1 MRLVRLPFNI
11 CMSSHKKTPLTSLAT
26 ECSTSFAGV
35 LDQPTLALSL
45 QDCINLCQ
53 QYKYSRQLPCYAVSF
68 NNSAAAYQS
77 LPPQNNCNL
86 YASVTS
92 VTHGVSQFDS
102 ARIVSNSSDYA
113 IVDDYCSTSGVAAS
127 SAPVSPVFGQSSS
140 IPAGGPTTSNVVN
153 VPATTSATIGTA
165 PTAGPSLCPGSNM
178 TVVQDGNYKYEVI
191 LKGNH

>member
-77 LPPQNNCNL
+77 LPPQNNCYL
-86 YASVTS
+86 YANVTS

-102 ARIVSNSSDYA
+102 ARIVSNSSGYA
-113 IVDDYCSTSGVAAS
+113 IVDDYCSTSGAAAS
-127 SAPVSPVFGQSSS
+127 SASVAPVFGQSLS
-140 IPAGGPTTSNVVN
+140 IPTGGPTTSNVAN
-153 VPATTSATIGTA
+153 VPATTSTTTGTA

-178 TVVQDGNYKYEVI
+178 TVVQDGNYQYEVI
-191 LKGNH
+191 L

>member
-1 MRLVRLPFNI
+1 
-11 CMSSHKKTPLTSLAT
+11 LAT
-26 ECSTSFAGV
+26 ECSTNFVGV

-68 NNSAAAYQS
+68 NNSVAAYQS

-86 YASVTS
+86 YANVTS

-102 ARIVSNSSDYA
+102 ARIVSNSSGYA
-113 IVDDYCSTSGVAAS
+113 IVNDYCSTSGAAAS
-127 SAPVSPVFGQSSS
+127 GSRVAPLIGQSSS
-140 IPAGGPTTSNVVN
+140 IPTGGPTTSNVVI
-153 VPATTSATIGTA
+153 VPATTSTTTGPAS
-165 PTAGPSLCPGSNM
+165 TAGPSLCPGSNM

-191 LKGNH
+191 PRVPLKHHSTDLLAD